1 MKATWQNSNKKRTFG
16 EKSADVMRHGMG
28 TWTFLVTF
36 LLVMACWIV
45 FAGFGSDP
53 APFFRLNLVL
63 SMLAGLQG
71 SVLLISAKRADRI
84 VLEMQKFD
92 TEHSIKDYQLD
103 LQTHALVYQI
113 LEMLKEKE

>member
-1 MKATWQNSNKKRTFG
+1 MKATSLNSSKKRTFG

-84 VLEMQKFD
+84 ASEMQKFD
-92 TEHSIKDYQLD
+92 TEHSVKDYKLD
-103 LQTHALVYQI
+103 LQTHALVVEI
-113 LEMLKEKE
+113 LKIIKEQ